1 MARRWRLAFL
11 SAVAATLLV
20 ACGGNDAPP
29 PDVPPEDLVGGREA
43 HVFYA
48 RNCSSCHGLER
59 EGRIGPALTPD
70 RLTQE
75 RAFYAETIALGRP
88 GTAMPG
94 WGAQTVTGGLS
105 EQEVTRLLEW
115 LLEEA
120 PSQ

>member
-1 MARRWRLAFL
+1 MVRGWRRSIIGA
-11 SAVAATLLV
+11 AVAGLLV
-20 ACGGNDAPP
+20 ACGGSDAPP
-29 PDVPPEDLVGGREA
+29 PGVPPEDLVGGREA
-43 HVFYA
+43 RVFYA
-48 RNCSSCHGLER
+48 RNCSACHGLER

-75 RAFYAETIALGRP
+75 RAFYAATIALGRP

-94 WGAQTVTGGLS
+94 WGAQTINGGLS

-120 PSQ
+120 SNQ